1 MHLPSDSPFD
11 LAARETT
18 SPGLP
23 MTIRPTPKRSTTP
36 NCPITTSVDCANTRR
51 IQTGFLKFSVRG
63 RDRSFRP
70 PRADPYV
77 RNFLLPKREPKVKE
91 EHILEV
97 FEQGKRWCRQKEAAE
112 SLQEIAGIGRSLAY
126 ESLKLDAGPFS
137 TLIGKDEK
145 TGFIGLAS
153 SVKPTNAEAVD
164 NVQLSIQSI
173 S

>member
-1 MHLPSDSPFD
+1 
-11 LAARETT
+11 
-18 SPGLP
+18 
-23 MTIRPTPKRSTTP
+23 
-36 NCPITTSVDCANTRR
+36 
-51 IQTGFLKFSVRG
+51 
-63 RDRSFRP
+63 
-70 PRADPYV
+70 V
-77 RNFLLPKREPKVKE
+77 RNFLLPKRDPKVKE

-137 TLIGKDEK
+137 TLIGKEEK